1 VRIAAG
7 FGELVE
13 RAAALA
19 DGGRAVLGLTGPP
32 GAGKTTLALALVAAV
47 RERAGAFEAAQ
58 HVPMDGYHLADV
70 ELERLGRR
78 DRKGAEDTFDAAG
91 YAALLHRLHEQAGP
105 GGEDV
110 VYAPAFDR
118 DLEQPVAGS
127 VPVFAATRLIV
138 TEGNYLLLQT
148 GHWPRVRPL
157 LAEVWWADVDPAART
172 SRLAARHEQF
182 GKAPD
187 VARAWVQA
195 VDVPNA
201 AVIDATR
208 ERADLIVPGTL
219 DLPVN
224 PRWSDPQ

>member
-1 VRIAAG
+1 MRTAAG
-7 FGELVE
+7 FAELVE

-47 RERAGAFEAAQ
+47 RERAGTFEAAQ

-91 YAALLHRLHEQAGP
+91 YAALLQRMHDQRP
-105 GGEDV
+105 GDDI

-118 DLEQPVAGS
+118 DIEQPVAGS
-127 VPVFAATRLIV
+127 IPVFASTRLIV

-148 GHWPRVRPL
+148 GAWPRVRPL

-172 SRLAARHEQF
+172 SRLVARHEEF

-187 VARAWVQA
+187 AARAWVQS

-208 ERADLIVPGTL
+208 ERADLVVPGTL
-219 DLPVN
+219 ELPVN